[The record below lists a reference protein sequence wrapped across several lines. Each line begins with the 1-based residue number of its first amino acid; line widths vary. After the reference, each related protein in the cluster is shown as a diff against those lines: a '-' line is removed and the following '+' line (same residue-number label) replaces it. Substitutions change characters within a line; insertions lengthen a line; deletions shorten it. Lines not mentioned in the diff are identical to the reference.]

1 VLIRHAIVCQAHF
14 RESIVTNVKTFFESV
29 KLELSKVTWP
39 TRKETVATT
48 GVVIL
53 IVFMVSIYLGF
64 CDVVLSKL
72 MRLALG

>member
-1 VLIRHAIVCQAHF
+1 VQ
-14 RESIVTNVKTFFESV
+14 NVKTFFESV

-48 GVVIL
+48 GVVIM
-53 IVFMVSIYLGF
+53 IVFMVSIYLGL

-72 MRLALG
+72 MRLVLG

>member
-1 VLIRHAIVCQAHF
+1 MLIRHAVVCQTHF
-14 RESIVTNVKTFFESV
+14 QESIVQNVKTFFESV

-48 GVVIL
+48 GVVIM
-53 IVFMVSIYLGF
+53 IVFMVSIYLGL

-72 MRLALG
+72 MRLVLG